1 MKEMGQYMHLALQQ
15 DAEGLSHPLPRP
27 NNVTADASRIRDVLV
42 VDSNGLEQGRDPGIC
57 SPSAQRDEVGEIP
70 RLLPP
75 AGCSRSQAR
84 IVTELPEYC
93 DHTIDTRFADGQVP
107 VSSLGQFVDFLSH

>member
-42 VDSNGLEQGRDPGIC
+42 VGSHGLEQGRDPGIC
-57 SPSAQRDEVGEIP
+57 SSSAQRDQVGEVP
-70 RLLPP
+70 RLLSPTS
-75 AGCSRSQAR
+75 CSRSKAR
-84 IVTELPEYC
+84 TVTELSEYG
-93 DHTIDTRFADGQVP
+93 DGILDLSSADASGALCPLVVRSSTFP
-107 VSSLGQFVDFLSH
+107 V

>member
-42 VDSNGLEQGRDPGIC
+42 VDSNGLEQRRDPGIC

-70 RLLPP
+70 RLLP
-75 AGCSRSQAR
+75 R
-84 IVTELPEYC
+84 IPIPDFWQQLRILPSTAVC
-93 DHTIDTRFADGQVP
+93 IPCIQLH
-107 VSSLGQFVDFLSH
+107 